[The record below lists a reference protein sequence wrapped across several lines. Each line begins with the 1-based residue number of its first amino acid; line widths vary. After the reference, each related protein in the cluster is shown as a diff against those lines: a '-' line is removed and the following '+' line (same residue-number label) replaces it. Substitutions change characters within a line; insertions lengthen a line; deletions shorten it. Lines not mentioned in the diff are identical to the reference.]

1 VTTALENERI
11 AKLEVLV
18 QHIDN
23 RQIDMSEKVD
33 NMHDILQQ
41 VKGAKWVGLVLAG
54 FIGFVVSKADILI
67 SYIMQGRP

>member
-1 VTTALENERI
+1 MTTVQENERI

-18 QHIDN
+18 KHIDD
-23 RQIDMSEKVD
+23 RQLDMAEKVD

-67 SYIMQGRP
+67 SYLIQGRP